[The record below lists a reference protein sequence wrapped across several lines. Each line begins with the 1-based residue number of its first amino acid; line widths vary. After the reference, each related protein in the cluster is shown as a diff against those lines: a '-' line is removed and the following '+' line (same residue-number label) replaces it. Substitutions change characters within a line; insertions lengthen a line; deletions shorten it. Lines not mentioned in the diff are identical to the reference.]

1 MLNRIK
7 GNKYWLVKTPF
18 YAEEFEE
25 DIKPILYELIDFE
38 GEGFNVFKN
47 VEDNSIFYY
56 GIMDERKWKEFQITL
71 L

>member
-1 MLNRIK
+1 MLNRII

-25 DIKPILYELIDFE
+25 DITPTLYELINFE
-38 GEGFNVFKN
+38 GEGFNVLKN
-47 VEDNSIFYY
+47 VKDKSIFYY
-56 GIMDERKWKEFQITL
+56 GIMEERKWKEYQITL